1 MNAVTQIVILS
12 IFISLVCSRP
22 SSERSSDNELRRS
35 KKAESEKLQHRKKSV
50 YSYLESKLVKLSPA
64 EQERLARKLIS
75 RLHRHFTSRRRHHR
89 SSRGPWVDNGEV
101 FARMLK

>member
-22 SSERSSDNELRRS
+22 SSERSSENELRRS
-35 KKAESEKLQHRKKSV
+35 KKAESEKLQHLKKSV

-64 EQERLARKLIS
+64 EQERLARKQ
-75 RLHRHFTSRRRHHR
+75 
-89 SSRGPWVDNGEV
+89 
-101 FARMLK
+101 